1 MRCYE
6 HDRVLGVLR
15 QGQELLAQGMRR
27 PKLTVHDS
35 ITPQASG
42 VKVRQQFPVSRMVYP
57 ASPHR
62 DARQG
67 CLKTP
72 RLLCLGQLNRDTG
85 DGGSFVPFTPLGRL
99 KVPSQLLACS

>member
-1 MRCYE
+1 M
-6 HDRVLGVLR
+6 
-15 QGQELLAQGMRR
+15 LASMSTR
-27 PKLTVHDS
+27 T
-35 ITPQASG
+35 ASG
-42 VKVRQQFPVSRMVYP
+42 QQFPVSRMVYP

>member
-27 PKLTVHDS
+27 SKLTVHDS

-42 VKVRQQFPVSRMVYP
+42 VKVR
-57 ASPHR
+57 
-62 DARQG
+62 
-67 CLKTP
+67 
-72 RLLCLGQLNRDTG
+72 
-85 DGGSFVPFTPLGRL
+85 
-99 KVPSQLLACS
+99 